1 MAAPLDSS
9 IVRIYSNGGKVI
21 GAGFLVSQ
29 KYILTCAHVVA
40 DALGLPRNTAQ
51 MPDAE
56 ITLDFPL
63 VAAKQLLQAQ
73 VVFWLPVNPS
83 MAVEDIAGLELKD
96 SPPDQALLASLITSD
111 DWAGHPFRVLGFPA
125 GQPDGV
131 WATGVLRGRTAKDWV
146 QLEGETQPGY
156 KLEPGFSG
164 APIWDGE
171 LQGIAGIA
179 VAIDPKRPEAKVG
192 FMIPTQ
198 VLVSVWP
205 VLREQAIASCP
216 YRGLFP
222 FREADTRFFFGRDI
236 FTQKLVD
243 TVQKQSLVAV
253 IGSSGSGKSS
263 VVFAGLIPHL
273 RQQGN
278 WLIESFRPKTH
289 PVDELAAVIV
299 RLREPNETKI
309 QQDIDARK
317 LAGALREGELGY
329 TFLSQVLS
337 ENEDNRLLLV
347 VDQLEELYTSCSDVK
362 ERQLFLNQLL
372 EAAKLVQNFTLLLTL
387 RADFLGYALSDRRF
401 ADALQNADLKL
412 APMNREELQQ
422 AIARPANKQGVRLE
436 EGLAERILRAVANS
450 PGNLPLLEFTLTQLW
465 AKQQNR
471 QMTHA
476 AYEAISGVEKSL
488 ANHAEAEF
496 ARLNP
501 QEQQQ
506 AQQIFVQL
514 VRPGEGTEDTRRLA
528 TKNEVG
534 DNNWD
539 LVRRLADARLVVTGR
554 DETAGKETETVEIVH
569 ETLIREWGRLHGW
582 MESDRSFRT
591 WQELLRTRMR
601 QWENAGQDEG
611 PLLRGVPLA
620 EAENWLKQRFDE
632 LSQAEQDFIQQSLT
646 LRDRDRKQKERR
658 RKLTLFGLT
667 GGLVIVSILAV
678 VAFWLRWTSEVE
690 GSGVTALTNFESGA
704 GEIEALVSAM
714 EAGQEVKKMAFWN
727 SQCLQDCPAISPLL
741 ALQKILD
748 NIHQTNQ
755 INTYQK
761 GVNSIRFIQ
770 KDKQEELIVAGGE
783 DGTVTWRNFRGKE
796 LKKTILH
803 KNNSIKSIDFSED
816 KTMLA
821 TGASNG
827 WVKLWNVS
835 TSQQSPT
842 LITSMP
848 HKCSNG
854 KELGKDDRP
863 KEGDKCSVNNVRF
876 LPKSNLLATTG
887 DDGKVKLWRFNG
899 ERVLT
904 IDAHQGSIKSL
915 NPNPDNIQQFATAGE
930 DGLAKLWDI
939 NGAQLATFKGHE
951 CSVKDTKKCSVN
963 SVWFYPKQ
971 KQVATAGDDG
981 TVRLWNLAGEELAKF
996 EAHREGVETV
1006 RIPKDGLIATS
1017 GSDGKVRLWKD
1028 FKGTLQAE
1036 FLGHQGSVVSTR
1048 FNDEG
1053 DTLATAGKDDGTV
1066 RIWAVPGKSLIKPK
1080 NPLPKLKKHQ
1090 KTVGSVRFSPD
1101 GNLLATAS
1109 DDDTVK
1115 LWKLKGDMV
1124 TFVKSFPAN
1133 QGGVISVRFSPKEDL
1148 LATGGKNGKI
1158 RLWKYS
1164 RGKYDVELLKEIK
1177 AHPSAIL
1184 STNFNNNGD
1193 ELATVGDNAVG
1204 DKSVARLWNLE
1215 GKMLNEFPE
1224 KGKVETTRFSPDG
1237 KLLAIVGENGIAS
1250 LRNINDKP
1258 LAELKGHQGYV
1269 RTELKGHQGYVRTV
1283 SFSLKE
1289 NKLATAGD
1297 DGTIRL
1303 WDFSGKQVTK
1313 PFKTYQGRVTYITFS
1328 PDGKLL
1334 ATASATNK
1342 IRLWNL
1348 SGQQIA
1354 EFTGHQ
1360 GNIKSVDFSP
1370 NGKLLA
1376 TASEDKTVIVWSIRG
1391 LDELLHEGCDR
1402 LKDYLVTNPDEKKR
1416 LSVCP

>member
-1 MAAPLDSS
+1 MAAPLELS

-40 DALGLPRNTAQ
+40 DALGLPRNTVQ

-63 VAAKQLLQAQ
+63 VAAKQLLQAK
-73 VVFWLPVNPS
+73 VVFWLPVNPG
-83 MAVEDIAGLELKD
+83 MALEDIAGLELKH
-96 SPPDQALLASLITSD
+96 SPPDKALLAPLITSD
-111 DWAGHPFRVLGFPA
+111 DWAGHPLRVLGFPA

-131 WATGVLRGRTAKDWV
+131 WATGVLRGRTAKSWV
-146 QLEGETQPGY
+146 QLEDVKQPGY
-156 KLEPGFSG
+156 RLEPGFSG

-179 VAIDPKRPEAKVG
+179 VAVDINRPEAKVG

-198 VLVSVWP
+198 VLVSAWS
-205 VLREQAIASCP
+205 VLRDQAIASCP

-289 PVDELAAVIV
+289 PVDELTAVIV
-299 RLREPNETKI
+299 RLREPKETKI

-317 LAGALREGELGY
+317 LAGALREGELGH

-436 EGLAERILRAVANS
+436 EGLAERILRAVADS

-476 AYEAISGVEKSL
+476 AYEVIGGVEKSL

-496 ARLNP
+496 TRLNP
-501 QEQQQ
+501 EEQQQ

-554 DETAGKETETVEIVH
+554 DETAGKETVEIVH
-569 ETLIREWGRLHGW
+569 ETLIREWGRLHVW

-591 WQELLRTRMR
+591 WQELLRTRIR

-620 EAENWLKQRFDE
+620 EAENWLKQRRDE
-632 LSQAEQDFIQQSLT
+632 LSQAEQGFIQQSSA
-646 LRDRDRKQKERR
+646 LRDRDRQQKERR

-667 GGLVIVSILAV
+667 GGLVVVSILAM
-678 VAFWLRWTSEVE
+678 VAFWLRWTAEVE
-690 GSGVTALTNFESGA
+690 ASGVTALRNFESGA
-704 GEIEALVSAM
+704 GEMEALMSAM

-727 SQCLQDCPAISPLL
+727 SQCLQDCPATSPLL

-755 INTYQK
+755 INTYQR

-770 KDKQEELIVAGGE
+770 KDNQQELIVVGGE
-783 DGTVTWRNFRGKE
+783 DGTVTWRDFLGKPLRT
-796 LKKTILH
+796 LKNSKLH
-803 KNNSIKSIDFSED
+803 NNSIKSIDFNED
-816 KTMLA
+816 QTILA
-821 TGASNG
+821 TATSNG
-827 WVKLWNVS
+827 WVKLWDVS
-835 TSQQSPT
+835 QMWNFLSADQNWSPPS
-842 LITSMP
+842 ITSI
-848 HKCSNG
+848 HHQCEI
-854 KELGKDDRP
+854 KEYDLA

-876 LPKSNLLATTG
+876 LPKINLLATTG
-887 DDGKVKLWRFNG
+887 DDGYVRLWTLQGQLFK
-899 ERVLT
+899 T
-904 IDAHQGSIKSL
+904 IPAHSSSIKSL
-915 NPNPDNIQQFATAGE
+915 NPNPYNNQQFATAGE

-939 NGAQLATFKGHE
+939 NQTESIAIFKGHQ
-951 CSVKDTKKCSVN
+951 CNVKDTKKCSVN
-963 SVWFYPKQ
+963 SVWFHPKE
-971 KQVATAGDDG
+971 KQLATAGDDG
-981 TVRLWNLAGEELAKF
+981 TVRLWDFSGKELAEKKF
-996 EAHREGVETV
+996 EAHPEGVETV
-1006 RIPKDGLIATS
+1006 RISNDELIATS
-1017 GSDGKVRLWKD
+1017 GSDGKVRLWKN
-1028 FKGTLQAE
+1028 FNRTLEAE
-1036 FLGHQGSVVSTR
+1036 FKGHQGSVVSIR
-1048 FNDEG
+1048 FNTKG

-1066 RIWAVPGKSLIKPK
+1066 KFWAVPGKSLIKPK
-1080 NPLPKLKKHQ
+1080 NPLIKLEGHEKA
-1090 KTVGSVRFSPD
+1090 VGSVRFNPE
-1101 GNLLATAS
+1101 GNLLVTAS
-1109 DDDTVK
+1109 DDDYIRIWNLEEKLVK
-1115 LWKLKGDMV
+1115 KFKAGQ
-1124 TFVKSFPAN
+1124 S
-1133 QGGVISVRFSPKEDL
+1133 GVNTVRFSPDKAKNL
-1148 LATGGKNGKI
+1148 IVTGGKDGTIK
-1158 RLWKYS
+1158 LWTRTGDWLNS
-1164 RGKYDVELLKEIK
+1164 RKPFEG
-1177 AHPSAIL
+1177 HSQAIW
-1184 STNFNNNGD
+1184 SINFNTAGNELVSAGDDGKPIRWDLNGNKLQ
-1193 ELATVGDNAVG
+1193 EVPH
-1204 DKSVARLWNLE
+1204 E
-1215 GKMLNEFPE
+1215 GKVN
-1224 KGKVETTRFSPDG
+1224 GVTFSPDD
-1237 KLLAIVGENGIAS
+1237 KLIAIVGENTKAFLWDIS
-1250 LRNINDKP
+1250 SKSKKLSIK
-1258 LAELKGHQGYV
+1258 LIGHNGNV
-1269 RTELKGHQGYVRTV
+1269 NTV
-1283 SFSLKE
+1283 NFSLKE

-1297 DGTIRL
+1297 DGTVIL
-1303 WDFSGKQVTK
+1303 WDYFGNKLKQ
-1313 PFKTYQGRVTYITFS
+1313 FKTYQGRVTQLRFTW
-1328 PDGKLL
+1328 DGKIL

-1348 SGQQIA
+1348 SSGQQVA
-1354 EFTGHQ
+1354 EFTDHQ
-1360 GNIKSVDFSP
+1360 GNINSSDFSP
-1370 NGKLLA
+1370 HGKLLA
-1376 TASEDKTVIVWSIRG
+1376 TASEDKTVIVWRIRG
-1391 LDELLHEGCDR
+1391 LNELLDEGCDR
-1402 LKDYLVTNPDEKKR
+1402 LKDYLVTNPDEKKK

>member
-1 MAAPLDSS
+1 MAAPLELS

-40 DALGLPRNTAQ
+40 DALGLSRTTAQ

-63 VAAKQLLQAQ
+63 VAAKQLFQAQ

-83 MAVEDIAGLELKD
+83 MAVEDIAGLELKH
-96 SPPDQALLASLITSD
+96 SPPDKVLLAPLITSD
-111 DWAGHPFRVLGFPA
+111 DWAGHPFGVLGFPA

-131 WATGVLRGRTAKDWV
+131 WATGVLRGRTAKGWV
-146 QLEGETQPGY
+146 QVEDVKQPGY

-164 APIWDGE
+164 APIWDRE

-179 VAIDPKRPEAKVG
+179 VAVDINRPEAKVG

-198 VLVSVWP
+198 VLVSEWS

-222 FREADTRFFFGRDI
+222 FREEDTRFFFGRDI

-253 IGSSGSGKSS
+253 IGASGSGKSS

-289 PVDELAAVIV
+289 PVDELAVVIV

-317 LAGALREGELGY
+317 LAGALREGELAH
-329 TFLSQVLS
+329 TFLSRILS

-436 EGLAERILRAVANS
+436 EGLAERILRAVADS

-465 AKQQNR
+465 AQQQNR

-476 AYEAISGVEKSL
+476 AYEAIGGVEKSL

-501 QEQQQ
+501 EEQQQ

-534 DNNWD
+534 ESNWD

-554 DETAGKETETVEIVH
+554 DQTAGKETVEIVH

-591 WQELLRTRMR
+591 WQELLRSRMR

-620 EAENWLKQRFDE
+620 EAENWLKQRQDE
-632 LSQAEQDFIQQSLT
+632 LSQAEQDFIQQSLA

-667 GGLVIVSILAV
+667 SGLVIVSILAM
-678 VAFWLRWTSEVE
+678 VAFWLRWTAEVE
-690 GSGVTALTNFESGA
+690 GSGVTALRNFESGA
-704 GEIEALVSAM
+704 GEIETLVSAM

-761 GVNSIRFIQ
+761 GVNSIRFF
-770 KDKQEELIVAGGE
+770 KKHKQEELIVAGGE

-796 LKKTILH
+796 LKKPILH
-803 KNNSIKSIDFSED
+803 NNSIKSIDFSED
-816 KTMLA
+816 QTILA

-827 WVKLWNVS
+827 WVKVWNVS
-835 TSQQSPT
+835 TTQQSPP
-842 LITSMP
+842 LITSMH
-848 HKCSNG
+848 HKCVNG
-854 KELGKDDRP
+854 QQLKEYDRP
-863 KEGDKCSVNNVRF
+863 KNGDKCSVNNVRF

-887 DDGKVKLWRFNG
+887 DDGKVKLWRFNR
-899 ERVLT
+899 EPVLT

-939 NGAQLATFKGHE
+939 KGAELATFKGHE

-963 SVWFYPKQ
+963 SVWFYPKK

-1006 RIPKDGLIATS
+1006 RIPNDGLIATS

-1028 FKGTLQAE
+1028 FKGTLEAE
-1036 FLGHQGSVVSTR
+1036 FLGHQGSVVSIR
-1048 FNDEG
+1048 FNGEG
-1053 DTLATAGKDDGTV
+1053 ETLATAGKDDGTV
-1066 RIWAVPGKSLIKPK
+1066 RFWAVPGKSLIKPK
-1080 NPLPKLKKHQ
+1080 NPLIKLKGYEKA
-1090 KTVGSVRFSPD
+1090 VSSVRFSPD
-1101 GNLLATAS
+1101 GNLLVTAS
-1109 DDDTVK
+1109 EDDNIRLWTLEGK
-1115 LWKLKGDMV
+1115 LIKP
-1124 TFVKSFPAN
+1124 FQAY
-1133 QGGVISVRFSPKEDL
+1133 QGGVNSVRFSPKQTEDL
-1148 LATGGKNGKI
+1148 IVTGGKDGTIKLWTRTGKPLKPLKPFEGHTQAI
-1158 RLWKYS
+1158 RS
-1164 RGKYDVELLKEIK
+1164 I
-1177 AHPSAIL
+1177 
-1184 STNFNNNGD
+1184 NFNNEGD
-1193 ELATVGDNAVG
+1193 RLVTAGDDGMA
-1204 DKSVARLWNLE
+1204 KLWDLK
-1215 GKMLNEFPE
+1215 GTKLQQFPH

-1237 KLLAIVGENGIAS
+1237 KLLATVGENGTALLWNLNS
-1250 LRNINDKP
+1250 KRFKP
-1258 LAELKGHQGYV
+1258 LLGHRGYV
-1269 RTELKGHQGYVRTV
+1269 NTV
-1283 SFSLKE
+1283 GFSPKE
-1289 NKLATAGD
+1289 EKLATAGD
-1297 DGTIRL
+1297 DGIVRL
-1303 WDFSGKQVTK
+1303 WDYSGKQLK
-1313 PFKTYQGRVTYITFS
+1313 EFKTYEGRVTQITFSRDGKLLSTSSANYTTRLWNLSGQQVAEFTGHQGTVRSADFS

-1334 ATASATNK
+1334 ATASEDN
-1342 IRLWNL
+1342 
-1348 SGQQIA
+1348 
-1354 EFTGHQ
+1354 
-1360 GNIKSVDFSP
+1360 
-1370 NGKLLA
+1370 
-1376 TASEDKTVIVWSIRG
+1376 TAIVWRMRG
-1391 LDELLHEGCDR
+1391 LDELLHQGCDR
-1402 LKDYLVTNPDEKKR
+1402 LKDYFITHPEENKK